1 MTLRN
6 CTDTFR
12 PPLRRLLRPAVLAA
26 VFVTLAAAR
35 ADAGTLQESSLLRAA
50 DAVAVTELAHC
61 RPWPHWHQ
69 WEWGRGCGEIRMPR
83 ERRGWRFRDW
93 RRLR

>member
-1 MTLRN
+1 MTFRN
-6 CTDTFR
+6 CANTSR
-12 PPLRRLLRPAVLAA
+12 PALRWLSRPAVLAA
-26 VFVTLAAAR
+26 SFVTLVAAR
-35 ADAGTLQESSLLRAA
+35 ADAGTFQESSFRRAA
-50 DAVAVTELAHC
+50 DAAAITELSHC

-69 WEWGRGCGEIRMPR
+69 WEWGRGCGEISR

>member
-1 MTLRN
+1 MKFRN
-6 CTDTFR
+6 WTHTSR
-12 PPLRRLLRPAVLAA
+12 PTLRRLFRFPVLAA
-26 VFVTLAAAR
+26 SFVTLVAVR
-35 ADAGTLQESSLLRAA
+35 ADAGTFQELSFRKAA
-50 DAVAVTELAHC
+50 DAVAITEPSHC

-69 WEWGRGCGEIRMPR
+69 WGWGRGCGEIQMPR